1 MAAGRHH
8 FVMPRTP
15 TDARRDV
22 VQAAVIAL
30 IATLPPDR
38 TDLTRTLILAGVAD
52 LDERHASGT
61 ADAAAAGTLAAVLG
75 SLAR

>member
-1 MAAGRHH
+1 
-8 FVMPRTP
+8 MPRTP
-15 TDARRDV
+15 TDARLDV